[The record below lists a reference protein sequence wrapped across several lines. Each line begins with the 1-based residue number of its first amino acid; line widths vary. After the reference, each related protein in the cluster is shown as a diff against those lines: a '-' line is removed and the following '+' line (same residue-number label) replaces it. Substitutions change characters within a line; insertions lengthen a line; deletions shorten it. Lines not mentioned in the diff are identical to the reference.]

1 MIHQRSL
8 APFITPQLGP
18 AQRMNELGICRTFSD
33 MGNGTAASIVAQRKA
48 ETDTRKGIF
57 AEESDH
63 LYNKYFWRIWMNF
76 SRRSC
81 QSSAMRRGS
90 SPAAIESSTD

>member
-33 MGNGTAASIVAQRKA
+33 MGNELTALIVAQRKSRLTRA
-48 ETDTRKGIF
+48 RASLRRRLLTCTTDISGGF
-57 AEESDH
+57 
-63 LYNKYFWRIWMNF
+63 
-76 SRRSC
+76 
-81 QSSAMRRGS
+81 
-90 SPAAIESSTD
+90 